1 LSLSVRPGELVH
13 LVGPNGAGKST
24 LVAIVAGLLRAD
36 TGSVE
41 YFPQGDSAGPAEDRR
56 LFLEY
61 LPAEANGLFVKMD
74 AVQNLSFWAQLR
86 GAEAS
91 EERIFGALQRWHLDH
106 PLLRQRFPV
115 EKFSTGMKRRLALAR
130 LELSPAPCWLLDEP
144 VYGLDA
150 EATVAFTRLVA
161 AHLAK
166 GGLALV
172 VSHETKPLEGLVTRS
187 VTLGSA

>member
-1 LSLSVRPGELVH
+1 VRPGELIH

-41 YFPQGDSAGPAEDRR
+41 YFPQGDAEGPAEDRR

-86 GAEAS
+86 GVEAS
-91 EERIFGALQRWHLDH
+91 EERLFEALRRWHLDH

-161 AHLAK
+161 GHLAK